1 MKIDNEELYRRA
13 RLYSR
18 ISHCPLG
25 SEAVFQPET
34 KTGSHSPTSTVWSV
48 RVLKA
53 PCVSYNCFS
62 KKPYYYLIGNDTS
75 TQNLQISNAH
85 CDVWSLFVSHSI
97 SFGKEPARQCRR
109 YKRCN
114 FDLWVGKIPWWRAQ
128 QPTPVFLAGE
138 PHGQRSLVGYSPQGQ
153 KVRTEV
159 TSHVA
164 WIPESSVKYI
174 LSI

>member
-1 MKIDNEELYRRA
+1 MKSSTGEQGYTA
-13 RLYSR
+13 GYSTAHQALR
-18 ISHCPLG
+18 QCSNLK
-25 SEAVFQPET
+25 Q
-34 KTGSHSPTSTVWSV
+34 KRGSHSPTSTVWSV

-75 TQNLQISNAH
+75 TENLQISNAH
-85 CDVWSLFVSHSI
+85 RDVWSLFASHSI

-114 FDLWVGKIPWWRAQ
+114 FDLWVGKIPWWMVW
-128 QPTPVFLAGE
+128 QPTPILLAGE
-138 PHGQRSLVGYSPQGQ
+138 PHGQRSLVGYSPQDQ
-153 KVRTEV
+153 KESDRTEA